1 LNNPRSPDPTAPFRL
16 RFLTTGLGLFGFVAF
31 VSLANAQDDFI
42 STVRAGNLLFAAVS
56 INHSPNTWWL
66 VDTGATM
73 CELDLNTARRLQL
86 KRSNRYRLTSRPKNR
101 GEHFD
106 FVEAPD
112 LSVGTIQCGPLVVL
126 AHPLA
131 QALGESPSPVH
142 WSGSFDKTG
151 LLGMNLL
158 LARHALIVWRRQR
171 IYLDPSGDQVKSSAD
186 YEAEGY
192 VAIPFTVTPSR
203 QIQIEG
209 KLGSNHHQFCLDTG
223 TPKTMIE
230 QAIVA
235 QDRLPTQATHSVV
248 RSPMKEFADSK
259 VSQVIGTRFQLGDF
273 DLSDHKILSA
283 SFRLTKSELGDIWAG
298 LIGADVLWEYD
309 AVIDLGSSMLYMRHY
324 GRNGHPK

>member
-1 LNNPRSPDPTAPFRL
+1 MPFRL
-16 RFLTTGLGLFGFVAF
+16 GALIIGLGLFGFV
-31 VSLANAQDDFI
+31 VSITPVDAQDDFI

-66 VDTGATM
+66 VDTGSTM
-73 CELDLNTARRLQL
+73 CELDLNTARSLHL

-101 GEHFD
+101 GEDFD

-112 LSVGTIQCGPLVVL
+112 LSVGTTQCGPLVVL

-131 QALGESPSPVH
+131 QALAEFPSPVH
-142 WSGSFDKTG
+142 RSGSFDKTG

-171 IYLDPSGDQVKSSAD
+171 IYLDPSGDQVKSNTE

-192 VAIPFTVTPSR
+192 VTIPFTVTLSL

-209 KLGSNHHQFCLDTG
+209 KLGSNQHQFCLDTG

-230 QAIVA
+230 QAIVE
-235 QDRLPTQATHSVV
+235 QDRLTSQVTHSVV

-273 DLSDHKILSA
+273 DLSNHKILSA
-283 SFRLTKSELGDIWAG
+283 SFRLTKSDRGDIWAG
-298 LIGADVLWEYD
+298 LIGADILWEYD
-309 AVIDLGSSMLYMRHY
+309 AVIDLGSNRLYLRSNHRNHDSSL
-324 GRNGHPK
+324 GREH